1 MTTPKARWLA
11 LAALALAV
19 CANAPANANLIV
31 NSDFEAGNTGFTS
44 DHAYSPGN
52 IVPPGVYDVLA
63 NPSSAHGS
71 ATSYGDHT
79 TGSGLMMAVNGS
91 TTPGEVVWGQTVSVT
106 PGATYD
112 FGVWISS
119 WYPAAPAELNFS
131 VNGDVIGSLTAPA
144 VAGVWELAFSTW
156 NSGAMTSALIE
167 VKNANTVF
175 TGNDFALDDFFFGDP
190 IFSNPDPV
198 PAPPVGLLFGLG
210 LAALGWTARRRRLR

>member
-1 MTTPKARWLA
+1 MTTPIARWLA
-11 LAALALAV
+11 LASVALVAF
-19 CANAPANANLIV
+19 ANAPANANLIV
-31 NSDFEAGNTGFTS
+31 NADFEGGNAGFSS
-44 DHAYSPGN
+44 DHMYSPGN
-52 IVPPGVYDVLA
+52 ITPPGVYDVLA

-91 TTPGEVVWGQTVSVT
+91 TTPGQVVWGQTVSVT

-112 FGVWISS
+112 FAVWISS

-131 VNGDVIGSLTAPA
+131 VNGNVIGSLTAPA
-144 VAGVWELAFSTW
+144 TAGVWDLGFSTW
-156 NSGAMTSALIE
+156 NSGAMSTALIE

-210 LAALGWTARRRRLR
+210 LAGLGWAARRRRLR

>member
-1 MTTPKARWLA
+1 MMTQKARLLA
-11 LAALALAV
+11 LAGLALVVFAH
-19 CANAPANANLIV
+19 APAKANLIV
-31 NSDFEAGNTGFTS
+31 NGNFEAGNAGFGS
-44 DHAYSPGN
+44 DHTYSPGN
-52 IVPPGVYDVLA
+52 ITPPDVYDVLA

-112 FGVWISS
+112 FGLWISS
-119 WYPAAPAELNFS
+119 WYPAAPAELSFS

-156 NSGAMTSALIE
+156 NSGAMSSALIE

-175 TGNDFALDDFFFGDP
+175 TGNDLALDDIFFGDP
-190 IFSNPDPV
+190 IFSNPNPV
-198 PAPPVGLLFGLG
+198 PAPPVALLFGLG
-210 LAALGWTARRRRLR
+210 LAGLGWAARRRRLR

>member
-11 LAALALAV
+11 LAGLALAV

-44 DHAYSPGN
+44 DHTYSPGN